1 MQLGNNQITDL
12 GQLYLGS
19 SLVLKAYMG
28 DEQVFPVYR
37 TMSVQQL
44 LDAGYA
50 TLETDVADAGPWKSP
65 GSESD
70 YQVIQIHSN
79 CPVKLE
85 DITDFDTY
93 LTSAVTFVWREEL
106 PYGWNIADVLAKYN
120 DVQLA
125 RPPMEQMFC
134 GPFDMS
140 NVETLSL
147 SFNQGSWYI
156 CDSSIIGRRYSTTY
170 PGITYLTPK
179 QVNITIRGKYS
190 SVFQTSLSM
199 MLTTT
204 GITLN
209 VGNTDVF
216 ACHDIA
222 GLFEGDTSLKT
233 LVINSS
239 FRWDAVRTATN
250 IFYNCNELTSIPYVT
265 GWGRDNEN
273 DAIYNTLYPR
283 FDGTRGNADFGGA
296 FICRK
301 LTFLGPRINMN
312 AASLTSGHIVDGYEQ
327 VGLSG
332 PTFECPELTD
342 VRLINLNN
350 NDWNF
355 ADDSTYTHIPK
366 MDVTSI
372 EYLLNNVADC
382 TANPH
387 TVTFSKLHQGEISQ
401 TAIDNAASKGW
412 TVAWQAAS

>member
-37 TMSVQQL
+37 TMSVQEL

-50 TLETDVADAGPWKSP
+50 TLETDYADASP
-65 GSESD
+65 THGESS
-70 YQVIQIHSN
+70 YQVIQIHQN
-79 CPVKLE
+79 CPIRLQ

-93 LTSAVTFVWREEL
+93 LTSAVTFVWREAL

-147 SFNQGSWYI
+147 SFNQGNWYV
-156 CDSSIIGRRYSTTY
+156 CDSSIIGRRYSVLY

-179 QVNITIRGKYS
+179 QVNITIRNQYS

-199 MLTTT
+199 MSTTT

-209 VGNTDVF
+209 VGGTDIF
-216 ACHDIA
+216 GCHDVV
-222 GLFEGDTSLKT
+222 GLFESDVTLKT
-233 LVINSS
+233 LVINGP
-239 FRWDAVRTATN
+239 FRWDAIRSAN
-250 IFYNCNELTSIPYVT
+250 NMFIDWNELTSIPYVT
-265 GWGRDNEN
+265 SWGRDDEGT
-273 DAIYNTLYPR
+273 AVYNTLWAHEDEY
-283 FDGTRGNADFGGA
+283 RGSADIGGIFVGLNKCT
-296 FICRK
+296 FI
-301 LTFLGPRINMN
+301 GPRINMSS
-312 AASLTSGHIVDGYEQ
+312 ASLSGCTDDGRSQ
-327 VGLSG
+327 RALSG
-332 PTFECPELTD
+332 PTFSCPELTD
-342 VRLINLNN
+342 VRIINLNN

-355 ADDSTYTHIPK
+355 ADTSTYTYIPK

-372 EYLLNNVADC
+372 EFLLNHVADC
-382 TANPH
+382 SADPH
-387 TVTFSKLHQGEISQ
+387 TVTFSNLHQGEISQ
-401 TAIDNAASKGW
+401 TAIDNVASKGW